1 MGFYMYQIHV
11 LKYMQIRILGTFSE
25 RKQWV
30 VAGCMKAIPNDFM
43 FLLWIDWQK
52 VIDNKEVFKEKLLI

>member
-1 MGFYMYQIHV
+1 
-11 LKYMQIRILGTFSE
+11 
-25 RKQWV
+25 
-30 VAGCMKAIPNDFM
+30 MKAIPNDFM